1 MSSGFVS
8 GGTTDAPIER
18 SDEWLAAQVELEA
31 NRRRKADE
39 AAAQNS
45 GRSLFET
52 LEANKAAKQD
62 AFEEASRLKN
72 QFRALDNDEIDFL
85 DSVLE
90 STRAEEARVRKE
102 TNEGLE
108 VFRRRQEEL
117 DKAAKGETGAETT
130 TAVADDEWA
139 TAAKKRKRGKEGA
152 LKGLKLRKASSSD
165 SATGK
170 QAGTTED
177 PGTEGASVK
186 VETQKGKNDLAS
198 PHKGAEAKPTIAT
211 ATEKLPVKP
220 TPEKAVEPK
229 PALGLVD
236 YGSDEDD
243 DW

>member
-1 MSSGFVS
+1 
-8 GGTTDAPIER
+8 
-18 SDEWLAAQVELEA
+18 
-31 NRRRKADE
+31 
-39 AAAQNS
+39 
-45 GRSLFET
+45 
-52 LEANKAAKQD
+52 
-62 AFEEASRLKN
+62 
-72 QFRALDNDEIDFL
+72 
-85 DSVLE
+85 
-90 STRAEEARVRKE
+90 VRKE

-170 QAGTTED
+170 QAGATED